1 MAVVVV
7 VSFVGGGDD
16 AAAAVVSLKNNI
28 HIPLNIII
36 IDYLWHPVS

>member
-7 VSFVGGGDD
+7 VSFVGGGGD
-16 AAAAVVSLKNNI
+16 AAAVVSLKNNI

-36 IDYLWHPVS
+36 IDYLWHPIS